1 MGKKKSNEED
11 YFENN
16 QEEERPVS
24 PLLKKLDD
32 PENIEDKPYFYEDR
46 PPTPVYIPK
55 HPGVEVATQIE
66 DGEIF
71 DFDLEVQPILQVLI
85 GGSLIQAKY
94 ELIEEHER
102 EEYSNHKKDYEQKR
116 EFELINLQRME
127 AARIR
132 RDQERERR
140 NNQTM
145 EKKKYDTSS
154 QKKLIAKFYG
164 KNSFK
169 LLDIVA
175 IKKLHD
181 LGFLK

>member
-1 MGKKKSNEED
+1 MGKKKTNEEN
-11 YFENN
+11 YFEHMV
-16 QEEERPVS
+16 EEERPAS
-24 PLLKKLDD
+24 PFLKKLDD

-55 HPGVEVATQIE
+55 HPGVEVQTQIE
-66 DGEIF
+66 DGELF
-71 DFDLEVQPILQVLI
+71 DFDLEVQPILEVLI
-85 GGSLIQAKY
+85 GRSLIQAKY

-102 EEYSNHKKDYEQKR
+102 EEYLDHKRNYEQKR

-132 RDQERERR
+132 REQEKDRR

-145 EKKKYDTSS
+145 EKRKYDASS
-154 QKKLIAKFYG
+154 QKKLMAKQFG

-169 LLDIVA
+169 MLDKVA
-175 IKKLHD
+175 IKKLFD
-181 LGFLK
+181 VGFLK

>member
-1 MGKKKSNEED
+1 LGKKKSNEEN
-11 YFENN
+11 YFENL
-16 QEEERPVS
+16 QEEERPAS
-24 PLLKKLDD
+24 PVLKKLDD

-46 PPTPVYIPK
+46 PPTPVFIPK
-55 HPGVEVATQIE
+55 HPGVEVETQIE

-85 GGSLIQAKY
+85 GRSLLQAKY

-102 EEYSNHKKDYEQKR
+102 EEYLIHKKDYEQKR
-116 EFELINLQRME
+116 EFEFINLQRME

-132 RDQERERR
+132 REQEKERR
-140 NNQTM
+140 NIQTV
-145 EKKKYDTSS
+145 EKRNYDTFS
-154 QKKLIAKFYG
+154 QKKLIAKLYG

-169 LLDIVA
+169 MLDKVA
-175 IKKLHD
+175 IKKLYD